1 MNISQKIL
9 LQRKKKGISQE
20 DLANALN
27 VSRQAV
33 SKWESSQSVPD
44 MDKIVALSSY
54 FNITTDYLLKDEIE
68 TIDGADNYSS
78 KNVDMQ
84 MLNKELSEKV
94 YKANGVPLYLGLALT
109 NISAYIHLFIMSIIL
124 YIAAPL
130 VFNAEIPENPSMYFI
145 SLAIFI
151 AVSLSIAS
159 IIGLAVKDQ
168 AKTSMF
174 SIIVFL
180 PSIMLSGIMFP
191 MELLPKA
198 FETIG
203 KLFPATWGYKLMTE
217 NVFKFESLLPLL
229 LIFVLAT
236 VMCSILLRRID
247 K

>member
-84 MLNKELSEKV
+84 MLNKELSE
-94 YKANGVPLYLGLALT
+94 NDFQ
-109 NISAYIHLFIMSIIL
+109 NIRYE
-124 YIAAPL
+124 
-130 VFNAEIPENPSMYFI
+130 AE
-145 SLAIFI
+145 
-151 AVSLSIAS
+151 
-159 IIGLAVKDQ
+159 K
-168 AKTSMF
+168 
-174 SIIVFL
+174 
-180 PSIMLSGIMFP
+180 
-191 MELLPKA
+191 
-198 FETIG
+198 
-203 KLFPATWGYKLMTE
+203 KLKCG
-217 NVFKFESLLPLL
+217 
-229 LIFVLAT
+229 
-236 VMCSILLRRID
+236 
-247 K
+247 

>member
-84 MLNKELSEKV
+84 MLNKELSE
-94 YKANGVPLYLGLALT
+94 NDFQ
-109 NISAYIHLFIMSIIL
+109 NIRYEAEKKKHTSYWLLIIAPFIMIL
-124 YIAAPL
+124 
-130 VFNAEIPENPSMYFI
+130 S
-145 SLAIFI
+145 IFI
-151 AVSLSIAS
+151 FYY
-159 IIGLAVKDQ
+159 G
-168 AKTSMF
+168 F
-174 SIIVFL
+174 
-180 PSIMLSGIMFP
+180 
-191 MELLPKA
+191 
-198 FETIG
+198 
-203 KLFPATWGYKLMTE
+203 Y
-217 NVFKFESLLPLL
+217 
-229 LIFVLAT
+229 
-236 VMCSILLRRID
+236 R
-247 K
+247 

>member
-84 MLNKELSEKV
+84 MLNKELSE
-94 YKANGVPLYLGLALT
+94 NDFQ
-109 NISAYIHLFIMSIIL
+109 NIRYEAEKEKHTSYWLLIIAPFIMIL
-124 YIAAPL
+124 I
-130 VFNAEIPENPSMYFI
+130 
-145 SLAIFI
+145 IFI
-151 AVSLSIAS
+151 FYY
-159 IIGLAVKDQ
+159 G
-168 AKTSMF
+168 F
-174 SIIVFL
+174 
-180 PSIMLSGIMFP
+180 
-191 MELLPKA
+191 
-198 FETIG
+198 
-203 KLFPATWGYKLMTE
+203 Y
-217 NVFKFESLLPLL
+217 
-229 LIFVLAT
+229 
-236 VMCSILLRRID
+236 R
-247 K
+247 

>member
-84 MLNKELSEKV
+84 MLNKELSE
-94 YKANGVPLYLGLALT
+94 NDFQ
-109 NISAYIHLFIMSIIL
+109 NIRYEAEKKKHTSYWLLIIAPFIMIL
-124 YIAAPL
+124 I
-130 VFNAEIPENPSMYFI
+130 
-145 SLAIFI
+145 IFI
-151 AVSLSIAS
+151 FYSYQERVIDLCVCFGTKDTVLKLATRNIYRMNSQFSNT
-159 IIGLAVKDQ
+159 IIFYC
-168 AKTSMF
+168 SEY
-174 SIIVFL
+174 
-180 PSIMLSGIMFP
+180 
-191 MELLPKA
+191 MELL
-198 FETIG
+198 
-203 KLFPATWGYKLMTE
+203 
-217 NVFKFESLLPLL
+217 
-229 LIFVLAT
+229 
-236 VMCSILLRRID
+236 
-247 K
+247 

>member
-84 MLNKELSEKV
+84 MLNKELSE
-94 YKANGVPLYLGLALT
+94 NDFQ
-109 NISAYIHLFIMSIIL
+109 NIRYEAEKKKHTSFWLLIIAPFIMIL
-124 YIAAPL
+124 I
-130 VFNAEIPENPSMYFI
+130 
-145 SLAIFI
+145 IFI
-151 AVSLSIAS
+151 FYY
-159 IIGLAVKDQ
+159 G
-168 AKTSMF
+168 F
-174 SIIVFL
+174 
-180 PSIMLSGIMFP
+180 
-191 MELLPKA
+191 
-198 FETIG
+198 
-203 KLFPATWGYKLMTE
+203 Y
-217 NVFKFESLLPLL
+217 
-229 LIFVLAT
+229 
-236 VMCSILLRRID
+236 R
-247 K
+247 

>member
-84 MLNKELSEKV
+84 MLNKELSE
-94 YKANGVPLYLGLALT
+94 NDFQ
-109 NISAYIHLFIMSIIL
+109 NIRYE
-124 YIAAPL
+124 
-130 VFNAEIPENPSMYFI
+130 AE
-145 SLAIFI
+145 
-151 AVSLSIAS
+151 
-159 IIGLAVKDQ
+159 K
-168 AKTSMF
+168 KKHT
-174 SIIVFL
+174 
-180 PSIMLSGIMFP
+180 
-191 MELLPKA
+191 
-198 FETIG
+198 
-203 KLFPATWGYKLMTE
+203 
-217 NVFKFESLLPLL
+217 
-229 LIFVLAT
+229 
-236 VMCSILLRRID
+236 
-247 K
+247 

>member
-84 MLNKELSEKV
+84 MLNKELSE
-94 YKANGVPLYLGLALT
+94 NDFQ
-109 NISAYIHLFIMSIIL
+109 NIRYEAEKKKHTSYWLLIIAPFIMILIIRNF
-124 YIAAPL
+124 ANRL
-130 VFNAEIPENPSMYFI
+130 VSNSVY
-145 SLAIFI
+145 
-151 AVSLSIAS
+151 
-159 IIGLAVKDQ
+159 
-168 AKTSMF
+168 
-174 SIIVFL
+174 
-180 PSIMLSGIMFP
+180 
-191 MELLPKA
+191 LL
-198 FETIG
+198 
-203 KLFPATWGYKLMTE
+203 
-217 NVFKFESLLPLL
+217 FKF
-229 LIFVLAT
+229 
-236 VMCSILLRRID
+236 
-247 K
+247 

>member
-84 MLNKELSEKV
+84 MLNKELSE
-94 YKANGVPLYLGLALT
+94 NDFQNILYEAEKKKHTSYWLLIIAP
-109 NISAYIHLFIMSIIL
+109 FIMIL
-124 YIAAPL
+124 I
-130 VFNAEIPENPSMYFI
+130 
-145 SLAIFI
+145 IFI
-151 AVSLSIAS
+151 FYY
-159 IIGLAVKDQ
+159 G
-168 AKTSMF
+168 F
-174 SIIVFL
+174 
-180 PSIMLSGIMFP
+180 
-191 MELLPKA
+191 
-198 FETIG
+198 
-203 KLFPATWGYKLMTE
+203 Y
-217 NVFKFESLLPLL
+217 
-229 LIFVLAT
+229 
-236 VMCSILLRRID
+236 R
-247 K
+247 

>member
-84 MLNKELSEKV
+84 MLNKELSE
-94 YKANGVPLYLGLALT
+94 NDFQ
-109 NISAYIHLFIMSIIL
+109 NIRYE
-124 YIAAPL
+124 
-130 VFNAEIPENPSMYFI
+130 AE
-145 SLAIFI
+145 
-151 AVSLSIAS
+151 
-159 IIGLAVKDQ
+159 K
-168 AKTSMF
+168 KKHTSY
-174 SIIVFL
+174 
-180 PSIMLSGIMFP
+180 
-191 MELLPKA
+191 
-198 FETIG
+198 
-203 KLFPATWGYKLMTE
+203 W
-217 NVFKFESLLPLL
+217 L
-229 LIFVLAT
+229 LIIAPFL
-236 VMCSILLRRID
+236 SLIHI
-247 K
+247 

>member
-84 MLNKELSEKV
+84 MLSL
-94 YKANGVPLYLGLALT
+94 
-109 NISAYIHLFIMSIIL
+109 IHI
-124 YIAAPL
+124 
-130 VFNAEIPENPSMYFI
+130 
-145 SLAIFI
+145 
-151 AVSLSIAS
+151 
-159 IIGLAVKDQ
+159 
-168 AKTSMF
+168 
-174 SIIVFL
+174 
-180 PSIMLSGIMFP
+180 
-191 MELLPKA
+191 
-198 FETIG
+198 
-203 KLFPATWGYKLMTE
+203 
-217 NVFKFESLLPLL
+217 
-229 LIFVLAT
+229 
-236 VMCSILLRRID
+236 
-247 K
+247 

>member
-84 MLNKELSEKV
+84 MLNKELSENDFQKIR
-94 YKANGVPLYLGLALT
+94 YEAEKKKHTSYWLLIIAP
-109 NISAYIHLFIMSIIL
+109 FIMIL
-124 YIAAPL
+124 I
-130 VFNAEIPENPSMYFI
+130 
-145 SLAIFI
+145 IFI
-151 AVSLSIAS
+151 FYY
-159 IIGLAVKDQ
+159 G
-168 AKTSMF
+168 F
-174 SIIVFL
+174 
-180 PSIMLSGIMFP
+180 
-191 MELLPKA
+191 
-198 FETIG
+198 
-203 KLFPATWGYKLMTE
+203 Y
-217 NVFKFESLLPLL
+217 
-229 LIFVLAT
+229 
-236 VMCSILLRRID
+236 R
-247 K
+247 

>member
-84 MLNKELSEKV
+84 MLNKELSE
-94 YKANGVPLYLGLALT
+94 NDFQ
-109 NISAYIHLFIMSIIL
+109 NIRYEAEKKKHTSYWLLIIAPFIIIL
-124 YIAAPL
+124 I
-130 VFNAEIPENPSMYFI
+130 
-145 SLAIFI
+145 IFI
-151 AVSLSIAS
+151 FYY
-159 IIGLAVKDQ
+159 G
-168 AKTSMF
+168 F
-174 SIIVFL
+174 
-180 PSIMLSGIMFP
+180 
-191 MELLPKA
+191 
-198 FETIG
+198 
-203 KLFPATWGYKLMTE
+203 Y
-217 NVFKFESLLPLL
+217 
-229 LIFVLAT
+229 
-236 VMCSILLRRID
+236 R
-247 K
+247 

>member
-84 MLNKELSEKV
+84 MLNKELSDNDFQNIRYEAEKKKHTS
-94 YKANGVPLYLGLALT
+94 YWLLIIAP
-109 NISAYIHLFIMSIIL
+109 FIMIL
-124 YIAAPL
+124 I
-130 VFNAEIPENPSMYFI
+130 
-145 SLAIFI
+145 IFI
-151 AVSLSIAS
+151 FYY
-159 IIGLAVKDQ
+159 G
-168 AKTSMF
+168 F
-174 SIIVFL
+174 
-180 PSIMLSGIMFP
+180 
-191 MELLPKA
+191 
-198 FETIG
+198 
-203 KLFPATWGYKLMTE
+203 Y
-217 NVFKFESLLPLL
+217 
-229 LIFVLAT
+229 
-236 VMCSILLRRID
+236 R
-247 K
+247 

>member
-84 MLNKELSEKV
+84 MLNKELSE
-94 YKANGVPLYLGLALT
+94 NDFQ
-109 NISAYIHLFIMSIIL
+109 NIRYEAERKKHTSYWLLIIAPFIMIL
-124 YIAAPL
+124 I
-130 VFNAEIPENPSMYFI
+130 
-145 SLAIFI
+145 IFI
-151 AVSLSIAS
+151 FYY
-159 IIGLAVKDQ
+159 G
-168 AKTSMF
+168 F
-174 SIIVFL
+174 
-180 PSIMLSGIMFP
+180 
-191 MELLPKA
+191 
-198 FETIG
+198 
-203 KLFPATWGYKLMTE
+203 Y
-217 NVFKFESLLPLL
+217 
-229 LIFVLAT
+229 
-236 VMCSILLRRID
+236 R
-247 K
+247 